1 MVFMKTKHLL
11 AAPLVALFAVAG
23 LTACGSSDTAAET
36 CDKIEVFY
44 DEQGSDPV
52 EDLNYGSEEDRQE
65 NLATM
70 KDRQQQWE
78 SILKSASDDELS
90 SAMEDVN
97 FALQEYIAYG
107 EDDSIDVYPGDRT
120 EVQTQY
126 STAQRAIIQAC

>member
-1 MVFMKTKHLL
+1 M
-11 AAPLVALFAVAG
+11 
-23 LTACGSSDTAAET
+23 
-36 CDKIEVFY
+36 
-44 DEQGSDPV
+44 

-78 SILKSASDDELS
+78 AILKSASDDELS

-120 EVQTQY
+120 EVQTPY
-126 STAQRAIIQAC
+126 SNAQRAITQAC